1 MTALRKT
8 TAALI
13 SDAAPFAIRAER
25 ASDVA
30 AREALLDACFGDNRH
45 TRTCQR
51 LRDGRAPA
59 EGLALSAVRQGRVVG
74 SVRLWHVSAGG
85 IPALM
90 LGPLAVEASS
100 RQLGVGAALMDH
112 ALAAAK
118 ARGHRAVI
126 LLGDAPYYA
135 RFGFSAAKTG
145 ELSLPGAFERDRLLG
160 LELSEGAL
168 DDAWGMIAPTGAPLP
183 KPKAGPTRQEG
194 TSSCRA
200 WLDAMPENLPEPS
213 AGAAST
219 LPQRHHHG
227 APDRDLGHDRAG
239 PPGAPLGRL
248 RAGGLRRC
256 QAIPIAP
263 RGVAHSGE
271 KPLNRA
277 KPARIIP
284 SPSHDRGSDAPSPDF
299 NRLAL

>member
-8 TAALI
+8 PVALL
-13 SDAAPFAIRAER
+13 SDAAPFVIRAER

-59 EGLALSAVRQGRVVG
+59 EGLALSAVRLGRVVG

-145 ELSLPGAFERDRLLG
+145 ELSLPGTFERDRLLG
-160 LELSEGAL
+160 LELREGAL
-168 DDAWGMIAPTGAPLP
+168 DGAWGMIAPTGAPLP
-183 KPKAGPTRQEG
+183 KLKAA
-194 TSSCRA
+194 RA
-200 WLDAMPENLPEPS
+200 RKALLVS
-213 AGAAST
+213 
-219 LPQRHHHG
+219 R
-227 APDRDLGHDRAG
+227 
-239 PPGAPLGRL
+239 
-248 RAGGLRRC
+248 
-256 QAIPIAP
+256 
-263 RGVAHSGE
+263 VA
-271 KPLNRA
+271 
-277 KPARIIP
+277 
-284 SPSHDRGSDAPSPDF
+284 
-299 NRLAL
+299 

>member
-8 TAALI
+8 NVALL

-30 AREALLDACFGDNRH
+30 AREALLDACFGANRH

-90 LGPLAVEASS
+90 LGPLAVEDSS
-100 RQLGVGAALMDH
+100 RKLGVGAALMDH

-135 RFGFSAAKTG
+135 RFGFSAARTG
-145 ELSLPGAFERDRLLG
+145 ELSLSGPFERDRLLG
-160 LELSEGAL
+160 LELREGAL

-183 KPKAGPTRQEG
+183 KTKA
-194 TSSCRA
+194 SRA
-200 WLDAMPENLPEPS
+200 
-213 AGAAST
+213 
-219 LPQRHHHG
+219 R
-227 APDRDLGHDRAG
+227 RA
-239 PPGAPLGRL
+239 LL
-248 RAGGLRRC
+248 V
-256 QAIPIAP
+256 P
-263 RGVAHSGE
+263 RVA
-271 KPLNRA
+271 
-277 KPARIIP
+277 
-284 SPSHDRGSDAPSPDF
+284 
-299 NRLAL
+299 

>member
-13 SDAAPFAIRAER
+13 ADAAPFAIRAER
-25 ASDVA
+25 ASDVV

-45 TRTCQR
+45 MRTCQR

-126 LLGDAPYYA
+126 LLGDAPYYI
-135 RFGFSAAKTG
+135 RFGFSAARTG
-145 ELSLPGAFERDRLLG
+145 ALSLPGTFERDRLLG
-160 LELSEGAL
+160 LELCEGAL
-168 DDAWGMIAPTGAPLP
+168 DGAWGMIAPTGAPLP
-183 KPKAGPTRQEG
+183 KTKAARVRKAQ
-194 TSSCRA
+194 
-200 WLDAMPENLPEPS
+200 LV
-213 AGAAST
+213 
-219 LPQRHHHG
+219 
-227 APDRDLGHDRAG
+227 
-239 PPGAPLGRL
+239 
-248 RAGGLRRC
+248 
-256 QAIPIAP
+256 P
-263 RGVAHSGE
+263 RVA
-271 KPLNRA
+271 
-277 KPARIIP
+277 
-284 SPSHDRGSDAPSPDF
+284 
-299 NRLAL
+299 